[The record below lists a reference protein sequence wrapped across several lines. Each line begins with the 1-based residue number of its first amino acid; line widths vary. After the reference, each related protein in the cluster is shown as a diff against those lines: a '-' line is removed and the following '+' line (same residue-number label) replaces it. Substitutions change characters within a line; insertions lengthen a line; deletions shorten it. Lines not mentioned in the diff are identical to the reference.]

1 MTTYSR
7 SRRGAST
14 IQKGQHD
21 DLTAH
26 VNRRLSSSANSWSS
40 PAHQLAKGCTMNTLH
55 PACKVTL
62 VRKTSAKC
70 DFSQAMLSIA
80 YKLNCTL
87 QSEMHDVTVRS
98 HAHSAGEYASEVER
112 TAPCYS
118 SERGDLD
125 RLFEM
130 SHDIVSDTPKHVFAQ
145 QSASWARIT
154 ARPAGSQNWISRSRR
169 SPARRFRRSREA

>member
-7 SRRGAST
+7 SRRGASA

-40 PAHQLAKGCTMNTLH
+40 SAHQLGKGCTMNTPH

-62 VRKTSAKC
+62 VSKTSVKC
-70 DFSQAMLSIA
+70 DFSQAMLPIA
-80 YKLNCTL
+80 YKLDCTF

-98 HAHSAGEYASEVER
+98 HAHSSGEDACEVER
-112 TAPCYS
+112 TAPRHS
-118 SERGDLD
+118 SESGDLD
-125 RLFEM
+125 
-130 SHDIVSDTPKHVFAQ
+130 
-145 QSASWARIT
+145 
-154 ARPAGSQNWISRSRR
+154 
-169 SPARRFRRSREA
+169 

>member
-1 MTTYSR
+1 MSIAGCHL
-7 SRRGAST
+7 SASSW
-14 IQKGQHD
+14 
-21 DLTAH
+21 
-26 VNRRLSSSANSWSS
+26 SSSA
-40 PAHQLAKGCTMNTLH
+40 HQLGKGCTMNTLH

-98 HAHSAGEYASEVER
+98 HAHSAGEYASAVER

-130 SHDIVSDTPKHVFAQ
+130 SNDIVSDTPKHVFAQ
-145 QSASWARIT
+145 QSAILLLRHLQTI
-154 ARPAGSQNWISRSRR
+154 GSSHVLQLLGNPLTFVGAVFSACSR
-169 SPARRFRRSREA
+169 

>member
-1 MTTYSR
+1 
-7 SRRGAST
+7 
-14 IQKGQHD
+14 
-21 DLTAH
+21 
-26 VNRRLSSSANSWSS
+26 
-40 PAHQLAKGCTMNTLH
+40 MNTLH

-70 DFSQAMLSIA
+70 DCRQGMLPIA

-98 HAHSAGEYASEVER
+98 HAHSSGEYASEVER

-130 SHDIVSDTPKHVFAQ
+130 SHDIVSDTPKPVFAQ
-145 QSASWARIT
+145 H
-154 ARPAGSQNWISRSRR
+154 PPYRSL
-169 SPARRFRRSREA
+169 